1 MTGLPIQSHSDQ
13 DANRYAAN
21 HADDETTKALHQ
33 IKGHMGSV
41 PRPRA
46 LEQRK
51 ADQDTKHQA
60 DRGAHDQPKDKP
72 DRNQSVPP

>member
-21 HADDETTKALHQ
+21 RAKDETNHTLHQ
-33 IKGHMGSV
+33 IKCHMGSV
-41 PRPRA
+41 PRPGA

-51 ADQDTKHQA
+51 ADKDTKHQA
-60 DRGAHDQPKDKP
+60 DRGAHDQPEDKP